1 MKRLG
6 LILLRVFTAFDWP
19 LLLILILFTLLGL
32 TVMHSAVGST
42 DWRFA
47 EQSRNFLI
55 AFAAMWA
62 MALVPP
68 NTLMKLALPFYVLG
82 VILLLGVEF
91 FGETSKGATRWLNL
105 GVTRI
110 QPSEMMKIAV
120 PMMLAWYFQRHD
132 GAVRIRDFFVAAAML
147 AAPFVLIV
155 LQPDLGTA
163 LLVFGAGFFVIYFA
177 GLSFKLLVPCLLAG
191 IIAIG
196 TLIYYEDQL
205 CEPEVD
211 WVVLHDYQKH
221 RVCTLLNPSSDPLGK
236 GFHTIQSMI
245 AVGSGGLY
253 GKGYM
258 QGTQTHLDFIPER
271 TTDFIF
277 AVYAEEFGLYG
288 GVALLVLY
296 GLFMARG
303 LAIASRASS
312 QFGRLLAGA
321 ITMMMFIYVFVNV
334 GMVTGILP
342 VVGSAAAFH
351 ELWRHRLADHGHC
364 LRHPHEHQPPPPRA
378 GLSRRPGKGR
388 LQARGR
394 ASAAPRS
401 CASLARLSQM
411 APSNSMASAWR
422 ARFIASYSPG
432 YCTRSTPGCG
442 GHACR

>member
-1 MKRLG
+1 MKRIIAVLN
-6 LILLRVFTAFDWP
+6 RAFTAFDWP
-19 LLLILILFTLLGL
+19 LLLILVLFAGLGL
-32 TVMHSAVGST
+32 TVMHSAVGGT

-47 EQSRNFLI
+47 DQSRNFLA
-55 AFAAMWA
+55 AFVAMWVV
-62 MALVPP
+62 ALVPP
-68 NTLMKLALPFYVLG
+68 NMLMKLALPFYVLG
-82 VILLLGVEF
+82 VVLLLGVEF

-120 PMMLAWYFQRHD
+120 PMMLAWYFQRHE
-132 GAVRIRDFFVAAAML
+132 GAVRVIDFLVAAVML
-147 AAPFVLIV
+147 AAPFGLIV

-177 GLSFKLLVPCLLAG
+177 GLSFKLLVPVVLAG
-191 IIAIG
+191 VIG
-196 TLIYYEDQL
+196 LGVMVYHEDQL
-205 CEPEVD
+205 CEPDVD

-271 TTDFIF
+271 TTDFVF

-296 GLFMARG
+296 SLLIGRG
-303 LAIASRASS
+303 LAIASAGGT
-312 QFGRLLAGA
+312 QFARLLAGA
-321 ITMMMFIYVFVNV
+321 LTMMMFMYVFVNV

-342 VVGSAAAFH
+342 VVGVPLPFMSYGGTALLTMGIASGI
-351 ELWRHRLADHGHC
+351 LMSVSRHR
-364 LRHPHEHQPPPPRA
+364 
-378 GLSRRPGKGR
+378 KVKV
-388 LQARGR
+388 
-394 ASAAPRS
+394 
-401 CASLARLSQM
+401 
-411 APSNSMASAWR
+411 
-422 ARFIASYSPG
+422 
-432 YCTRSTPGCG
+432 
-442 GHACR
+442 

>member
-6 LILLRVFTAFDWP
+6 LLLLRVFMAFDWP
-19 LLLILILFTLLGL
+19 LLLILLLFAGLGL

-47 EQSRNFLI
+47 DQSRNFLA
-55 AFAAMWA
+55 AFIAMWIV
-62 MALVPP
+62 ALVPP
-68 NTLMKLALPFYVLG
+68 NLLMKLALPFYIVG
-82 VILLLGVEF
+82 VVLLLGVEF

-120 PMMLAWYFQRHD
+120 PMMLAWYFQRHE
-132 GAVRIRDFFVAAAML
+132 GAVRVIDFIVAAAML
-147 AAPFVLIV
+147 AAPFGLIV

-177 GLSFKLLVPCLLAG
+177 GLSFKLLIPVVLAG
-191 IIAIG
+191 VVGLG
-196 TLIYYEDQL
+196 TLVYNEEHL
-205 CEPEVD
+205 CTPEVD

-271 TTDFIF
+271 TTDFVF
-277 AVYAEEFGLYG
+277 AVYAEEFGMYG

-296 GLFMARG
+296 ALLIARG
-303 LAIASRASS
+303 LAIAQNGST

-321 ITMMMFIYVFVNV
+321 LTMMMFMYVFVNI

-342 VVGSAAAFH
+342 VVGVPLPFMSYGGTALLTMGIACGIMMSVS
-351 ELWRHRLADHGHC
+351 RHH
-364 LRHPHEHQPPPPRA
+364 
-378 GLSRRPGKGR
+378 RPVKK
-388 LQARGR
+388 
-394 ASAAPRS
+394 
-401 CASLARLSQM
+401 
-411 APSNSMASAWR
+411 
-422 ARFIASYSPG
+422 
-432 YCTRSTPGCG
+432 
-442 GHACR
+442 